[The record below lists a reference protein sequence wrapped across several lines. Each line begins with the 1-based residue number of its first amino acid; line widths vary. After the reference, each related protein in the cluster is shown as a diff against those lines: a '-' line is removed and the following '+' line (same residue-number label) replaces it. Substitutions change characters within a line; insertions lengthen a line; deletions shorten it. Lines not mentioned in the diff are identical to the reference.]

1 MYSLLRCE
9 RTSDYS
15 FTHNIQNHNRLF
27 FTLFEDTL
35 NPKFHILTL
44 YPVIKRACGLVR
56 KCWSNFE
63 AKHRSF
69 KMYLYSITSRKNIAL
84 SIARKCQ
91 QMFTDFLLNQS
102 IKSFWKK
109 SMWVALITLYKYKI
123 TNSSRVLENLWKRY
137 TKKY

>member
-1 MYSLLRCE
+1 MWTYFWLLILI
-9 RTSDYS
+9 
-15 FTHNIQNHNRLF
+15 THNIQNHNSLF
-27 FTLFEDTL
+27 FTLNT
-35 NPKFHILTL
+35 KFHILTL
-44 YPVIKRACGLVR
+44 YPEIRRSCGLVR

-102 IKSFWKK
+102 IKSNFVVSEKNQCEYHLLHFISIK
-109 SMWVALITLYKYKI
+109 FQTPEEFLKVYESVVMKL
-123 TNSSRVLENLWKRY
+123 
-137 TKKY
+137 